1 MEYQTLKPR
10 QIDLGATME
19 PLEVAKQLQR
29 LDGFVFFDS
38 AGHFPVKCGNTY
50 SVLAARPVRLLK
62 GDISDL
68 EPLREAAN
76 SYRVESEIDGF
87 PLGGL
92 CGWVDYEGQYCF
104 GLYPEMLVYDHQ
116 KACWWEVGELSS
128 EIRRDQR
135 GEEHTAQSRSSEVK
149 IGAFR
154 SEMTPETYIANVR
167 KAQEYITAG
176 DIYQVNVTQRYEA
189 EIEGGSLFGLYEY
202 LRESSP
208 APQAAWLQLGGREI
222 LSSSPE
228 TFLKIEQDLIETRPI
243 KGTRPRYKEV
253 QDDRAAAEELL
264 ASKKEI
270 AELVM
275 ITDLER
281 NDLGKICQYGS
292 VAVPQLVQLESF
304 EHVYHLVSTVQG
316 TLRDDVD
323 HWQALASC
331 FPGGSITGA
340 PKKRAMEIIEE
351 LESGARG
358 LYTGSVGY
366 VGFNGCSQFSIVIR
380 SLVRE
385 GSQLSYSV
393 GAGIVAD
400 SDAQAEYEETLHKA
414 RGVNL
419 ALENFRLG
427 KLG

>member
-10 QIDLGATME
+10 QIDLGTTME

-38 AGHFPVKCGNTY
+38 AGHFPVKCGNLY
-50 SVLAARPVRLLK
+50 SVLAARPISVLR
-62 GDISDL
+62 GDMSDL
-68 EPLREAAN
+68 EPLRAAARA
-76 SYRVESEIDGF
+76 YRVESEIDGF

-128 EIRRDQR
+128 EIGTDQS
-135 GEEHTAQSRSSEVK
+135 GEGYTAQSRNSEIK
-149 IGAFR
+149 IGEFH
-154 SEMTPETYIANVR
+154 SETTPERYIRNVR

-176 DIYQVNVTQRYEA
+176 DIYQVNVTQRYET

-228 TFLKIEQDLIETRPI
+228 TFLKIQQDLVETRPI

-253 QDDRAAAEELL
+253 QEDRAAAEELL
-264 ASKKEI
+264 ASEKEI

-292 VAVPQLVQLESF
+292 VEVPQLVQLESF

-316 TLRDDVD
+316 KLRDDVD

-351 LESGARG
+351 LEGSARG

-366 VGFNGCSQFSIVIR
+366 VGLNGCSQFSIVIR

-427 KLG
+427 ELE